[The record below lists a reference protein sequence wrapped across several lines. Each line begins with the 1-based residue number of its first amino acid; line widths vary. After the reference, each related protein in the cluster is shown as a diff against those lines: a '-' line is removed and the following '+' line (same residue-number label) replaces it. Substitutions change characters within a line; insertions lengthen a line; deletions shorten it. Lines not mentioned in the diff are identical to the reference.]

1 MSALCI
7 THYSTIEATKL
18 QTVDTT
24 IGATYFESFFYAHCS
39 TFVFTFISAIFV
51 SE

>member
-18 QTVDTT
+18 QSVDTT
-24 IGATYFESFFYAHCS
+24 IDATFFESFFQAHRS
-39 TFVFTFISAIFV
+39 TFTFTFISAVFA